1 MSLQTC
7 LACGWS
13 VASERPPLT
22 CPQCDAELADEN
34 APCECDVCKTAHER
48 RPRFAD
54 GTSKPPTQIPVT
66 VVARRAFEALEDL
79 DHRLG
84 RLEAHVYQSPPQ
96 VTGDDS
102 LCPRC
107 VSILQDRMGVRDP
120 LANTPE
126 QWWDGQLAQISQTH
140 SWDELRA
147 GIIAASNKVLNLA
160 KLMEEE
166 ERS

>member
-13 VASERPPLT
+13 VAAERPPLT

-48 RPRFAD
+48 RPRFSD
-54 GTSKPPTQIPVT
+54 GTSRPPVEIPVT
-66 VVARRAFEALEDL
+66 IASRGHAYGMLALEGL
-79 DHRLG
+79 ERRIR
-84 RLEAHVYQSPPQ
+84 RLEACQDQGSHQ
-96 VTGDDS
+96 DS

-107 VSILQDRMGVRDP
+107 VAILQDRMGVRDP
-120 LANTPE
+120 LANAAE
-126 QWWDGQLAQISQTH
+126 GWWVSELSKISQFQ